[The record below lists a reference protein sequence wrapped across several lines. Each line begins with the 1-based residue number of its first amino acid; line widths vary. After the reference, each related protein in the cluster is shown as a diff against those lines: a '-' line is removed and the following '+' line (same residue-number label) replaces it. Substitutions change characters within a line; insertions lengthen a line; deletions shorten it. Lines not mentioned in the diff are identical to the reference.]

1 MKINTNQIPN
11 FDELPEETKNA
22 LLEMEITETPDMS
35 DFVSK
40 ATFDKTASDLAAAK
54 KALREKQTDEEAKAQ
69 KEAEERAALLARVA
83 ELEKEKTI
91 NSNVNS
97 FLGLGYDEKTAK
109 ATAEALATGDMDLVF
124 INQKKHT
131 ETREKMLRAEL
142 LKETPPPAGGKTVT
156 KTKEDILKMTL
167 AEQAQFAAENPEE
180 YKKIYG
186 GN

>member
-1 MKINTNQIPN
+1 MKINIENY
-11 FDELPEETKNA
+11 EEMTIEEKLAA
-22 LLEMEITETPDMS
+22 LEAYEPDMS
-35 DFVSK
+35 DYVSK
-40 ATFDKTASDLAAAK
+40 ITFDKTASDLAAAK

-69 KEAEERAALLARVA
+69 KDSEERAALIARVE

-91 NSNVNS
+91 NSYVNS

-131 ETREKMLRAEL
+131 ENREKLLRAEL

-156 KTKEDILKMTL
+156 KTREEVLKMTL
-167 AEQAQFAAENPEE
+167 AEQVEFAAEHPEQ
-180 YKKIYG
+180 YKEIYG

>member
-22 LLEMEITETPDMS
+22 ILEMEIAETPDMS
-35 DFVSK
+35 DYVSK
-40 ATFDKTASDLAAAK
+40 VTFDKTASDLAAAK

-69 KEAEERAALLARVA
+69 KEAEERAALLARVQ

-91 NSNVNS
+91 TGYTNS
-97 FLGLGYDEKTAK
+97 FLSLGYDEKTAK

-124 INQKKHT
+124 INQKKHA
-131 ETREKMLRAEL
+131 ETREKLLRAEL
-142 LKETPPPAGGKTVT
+142 LKETPPPVGGKVVT
-156 KTKEDILKMTL
+156 KTREDILKMTL
-167 AEQAQFAAENPEE
+167 AEQVKFAQEHPEQ
-180 YKKIYG
+180 YKEIYG

>member
-1 MKINTNQIPN
+1 MKINIENY
-11 FDELPEETKNA
+11 EEMTIEEKLAA
-22 LLEMEITETPDMS
+22 LEAYEPDMS
-35 DFVSK
+35 DYVSK
-40 ATFDKTASDLAAAK
+40 ITFDKTASDLAAAK

-69 KEAEERAALLARVA
+69 KDSEERAALIARVE

-91 NSNVNS
+91 NSYVNS

-131 ETREKMLRAEL
+131 ENREKLLRAEL

-156 KTKEDILKMTL
+156 KTREEVLKMTL
-167 AEQAQFAAENPEE
+167 AEQVKFAAEHPEQ
-180 YKKIYG
+180 YKEIYG

>member
-22 LLEMEITETPDMS
+22 LLEMEFTEAPDMS

-69 KEAEERAALLARVA
+69 KDAEERAALVARVA

-91 NSNVNS
+91 NGYVNS
-97 FLGLGYDEKTAK
+97 FLSLGYDEKTAK
-109 ATAEALATGDMDLVF
+109 ATAEALAMGDMDLVF

-131 ETREKMLRAEL
+131 EHREQLLRAEL
-142 LKETPPPAGGKTVT
+142 LKETPPPAGGKAAT
-156 KTKEDILKMTL
+156 KSREDILKMTL
-167 AEQAQFAAENPEE
+167 AEQVQFANEHPEQ
-180 YKKIYG
+180 YKEIFG